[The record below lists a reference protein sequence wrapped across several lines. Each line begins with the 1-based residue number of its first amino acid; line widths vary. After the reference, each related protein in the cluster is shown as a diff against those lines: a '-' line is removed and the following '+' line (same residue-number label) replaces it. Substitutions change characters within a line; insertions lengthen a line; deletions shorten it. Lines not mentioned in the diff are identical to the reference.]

1 MINVIVN
8 GINGKMGQVLKE
20 SITAQSDLNLVAGTG
35 RQDNLTEIIK
45 ATEADVVIDFTT
57 PHAVFTNTETI
68 INAGA
73 RLVVGTT
80 GLTLEQIGILSKQC
94 QVKKIG
100 GIIAPNFSLGAILM
114 MKYARD
120 ATHYFPDAEIIE
132 MHHPHKMDAP
142 SGTAIKT
149 AQMMSEVDASSQGA
163 KEEAPPNHA
172 RGVLKNNVPI
182 HSIRLP
188 GLFSHQS
195 VIFGRNGETLTIR
208 HDGTDRSCTMPGV
221 FLACRK
227 VMDLDH
233 LVYGLENIL

>member
-1 MINVIVN
+1 M
-8 GINGKMGQVLKE
+8 
-20 SITAQSDLNLVAGTG
+20 S
-35 RQDNLTEIIK
+35 
-45 ATEADVVIDFTT
+45 
-57 PHAVFTNTETI
+57 
-68 INAGA
+68 
-73 RLVVGTT
+73 
-80 GLTLEQIGILSKQC
+80 SK
-94 QVKKIG
+94 KLG

-114 MKYARD
+114 MKYAKD

-132 MHHPHKMDAP
+132 MHHPHKVDAP

-149 AQMMSEVDASSQGA
+149 AQMMAEVDASSQGT
-163 KEEAPPNHA
+163 KEETPPNSA

-195 VIFGRNGETLTIR
+195 VIFGGNGETLTIR
-208 HDGTDRSCTMPGV
+208 HDGTDRRCTMSGI